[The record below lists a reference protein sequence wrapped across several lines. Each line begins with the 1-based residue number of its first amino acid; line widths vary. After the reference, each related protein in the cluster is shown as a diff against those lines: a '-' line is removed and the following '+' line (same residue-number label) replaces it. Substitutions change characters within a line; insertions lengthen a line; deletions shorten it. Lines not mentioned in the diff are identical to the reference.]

1 MTAHDGARAP
11 TPTGRVRLLIVD
23 DHPVVRDGLRA
34 MLTTQPDFDVAGEAD
49 SGAAALAF
57 LARDQP
63 DVVLMDLQMPELD
76 GVAAIR
82 RIAAA
87 HPGVR
92 MIVLTTYETDGD
104 ITKAID
110 AGAIGYL
117 LKDTGRDALF
127 AAIRDAA
134 AGRSSFSPTVATRVA
149 DHLRAGSS
157 HALST
162 REIEVL
168 NGLAHGDSNRQV
180 ARALHISEA
189 TVKTHLLHIYAKL
202 GVADRTSAVVVAV
215 GRGIIRLG

>member
-1 MTAHDGARAP
+1 MSEPDGA
-11 TPTGRVRLLIVD
+11 RVRLLIVD
-23 DHPVVRDGLRA
+23 DHPVVRDGLRT
-34 MLTTQPDFDVAGEAD
+34 MLSTQPDFDVAGDVD

-57 LARDQP
+57 LAGDRP

-76 GVAAIR
+76 GVTTIR

-87 HPGVR
+87 YPGIR

-127 AAIRDAA
+127 TAIRDAA
-134 AGRSSFSPTVATRVA
+134 AGRSSFSPTVATRMA
-149 DHLRAGSS
+149 AHLRAGGA
-157 HALST
+157 HTLST

-168 NGLAHGDSNRQV
+168 TGLARGDSNKQV

-202 GVADRTSAVVVAV
+202 GVTDRTSAVVAAV